1 MNPQLSLSMVPVLL
15 DIMLIAG
22 LMGGLAFGRISRLW
36 RLGLAGLIGAMM
48 LHLAESLL
56 STPFLQA
63 SSELLAPIVR
73 TLSVLGLFGVA
84 WFLREAAGTQFRL
97 SEWAN
102 RHQEHLEGSLEDA
115 PLIVVNLEADG
126 TVAGVNRFGSHLL
139 QLDEDLVGTD
149 FFACLVAPSDRE
161 SARAGFASFVESGGV
176 WPGFAEYAILTPA
189 GPRMIRWTRN
199 ALYSE
204 SGRVESVVSYGE
216 DITELKHA
224 ERSVERY
231 RALSEHARDIILFVR
246 AGDGRILE
254 ANAAAER
261 AYGYSRREL
270 LTLTIFDLRAPEQR
284 DAVREQMEQAA
295 GAEGVTFQAIHVR
308 SNGSPFP
315 AEVSSQVISGENE
328 ETVLLSV
335 VRDVTERNRRE
346 RELAE
351 YRSRL
356 SDLARRLDETQ
367 ASERRRLASEIH
379 DRVSQPLAA
388 AKLRLNIMM
397 RRRPELEEASEFEES
412 LDLLSEAIR
421 ESRAITSEMSP
432 PLLYDV
438 GLNAALD
445 WLATEELRRYG
456 LECTVDAAADDIED
470 EEVKTFVFKAARELL
485 MNAAKHSGAA
495 RAHVGLRSIGDDLE
509 LVVKDEGKGFDTE
522 MLKRPSGDSRGFG
535 LFNLVESASHL
546 HALVDVRSHEG
557 QGTTVTI
564 RVARIDPA
572 RASMPAP
579 RGEP

>member
-1 MNPQLSLSMVPVLL
+1 MNPELSLSMVPVLL

-22 LMGGLAFGRISRLW
+22 LMIGIAFGRISRLW
-36 RLGLAGLIGAMM
+36 RLGLAGLIAAMM
-48 LHLAESLL
+48 LHLAESVLA
-56 STPFLQA
+56 TPPLQA
-63 SSELLAPIVR
+63 ASDMLPPIVR
-73 TLSVLGLFGVA
+73 TLSVLALFGVA
-84 WFLREAAGTQFRL
+84 WFLREAAGTQLRL

-115 PLIVVNLEADG
+115 PLIVVNLREDG
-126 TVAGVNRFGSHLL
+126 TIVGVNRFGSHLL
-139 QLDEDLVGTD
+139 QPEGDLTDTD
-149 FFACLVAPSDRE
+149 FFACLVAPADRE
-161 SARAGFASFVESGGV
+161 SARAGFASFVDSGGV
-176 WPGFAEYAILTPA
+176 WPGFAEYAILTPS
-189 GPRMIRWTRN
+189 GPRTIRWTRN

-216 DITELKHA
+216 DVTELKHA
-224 ERSVERY
+224 ERSLERY
-231 RALSEHARDIILFVR
+231 RALSEHARDIIMFVR
-246 AGDGRILE
+246 ASDGRILE
-254 ANAAAER
+254 ANAAAEQ

-270 LTLTIFDLRAPEQR
+270 LTLTVHDMRAPDSRGTVDDQIS
-284 DAVREQMEQAA
+284 QAA
-295 GAEGVTFQAIHVR
+295 SGGITFQTTHVR

-315 AEVSSQVISGENE
+315 VEVNAQAIGTEND

-351 YRSRL
+351 YRARL

-388 AKLRLNIMM
+388 AKLRLNLMM
-397 RRRPELEEASEFEES
+397 RRRPELREAPELEES

-456 LECTVDAAADDIED
+456 LECTVDATADDIKD

-485 MNAAKHSGAA
+485 MNAAKHSGAT
-495 RAHVGLRSIGDDLE
+495 RAHVGLRSVGDDLE
-509 LVVKDEGKGFDTE
+509 LVVRDEGRGFDTE

-535 LFNLVESASHL
+535 LFNLAESASHL

-557 QGTTVTI
+557 QGTTVTV
-564 RVARIDPA
+564 RVAHTDPA
-572 RASMPAP
+572 RASTPAP
-579 RGEP
+579 RGET